1 MSYKIAVVGA
11 TGNVGRVILNVLS
24 DSKVFSN
31 SNVVA
36 LASKK
41 SVGKKLSY
49 GDIILE
55 AQDLESYDFYG
66 TDIAIF
72 SAGSSISQQYAKIA
86 TNKGCIVIDNT
97 SFFRMEKDIPLVIPE
112 INSEDIANY
121 NKHNIIANP
130 NCSTIQML
138 LVLKPLHDISKI
150 KRVVVST
157 YQSVSGA
164 GKSAMD
170 ELFLQTKGTFI
181 NQNITP
187 KKFTKRIAFNCIPH
201 IDTFMEDG
209 STKEEWKMSVETK
222 KILDKN
228 IEVTATCVRVP
239 VFVSHSESL
248 NVEFLSD
255 ISEEQAYEALEN
267 APGVLVLDRRE
278 DAGYATPLDCVHENE
293 VYVSRLRK
301 DNTIKYGLNMWL
313 VSDNLRKGAALNA
326 VQIAELLVRD
336 YI

>member
-49 GDIILE
+49 GDTILE
-55 AQDLESYDFYG
+55 AQDLGSYDFYG

-86 TNKGCIVIDNT
+86 ANKGCIVIDNT

-112 INSEDIANY
+112 INPEDIANY

-138 LVLKPLHDISKI
+138 LVLKPLHNISKI